1 MIGSPDTRARLVRQ
15 SRFLNLLTL
24 AYNTIE
30 GVVAIAAGLV
40 AGSVA
45 LVGFGIDSGIE
56 LAASLAALWRLSADM
71 DPERRER
78 VEARTIRIIGICF
91 LALAAYVLFE
101 AARALLRREAP
112 RESAVGIVLAALSL
126 VIMPLLSRAKRRVG
140 LRLTSGTLV
149 AEARQTMI
157 CSYLSAIL
165 LGGLILNAALG
176 WWWADPVA
184 AIVMTPFI
192 AREGIEGLRG
202 HAAGER
208 CCG

>member
-1 MIGSPDTRARLVRQ
+1 
-15 SRFLNLLTL
+15 
-24 AYNTIE
+24 
-30 GVVAIAAGLV
+30 
-40 AGSVA
+40 
-45 LVGFGIDSGIE
+45 
-56 LAASLAALWRLSADM
+56 
-71 DPERRER
+71 
-78 VEARTIRIIGICF
+78 
-91 LALAAYVLFE
+91 
-101 AARALLRREAP
+101 
-112 RESAVGIVLAALSL
+112 
-126 VIMPLLSRAKRRVG
+126 MPLLSRAKRRVG